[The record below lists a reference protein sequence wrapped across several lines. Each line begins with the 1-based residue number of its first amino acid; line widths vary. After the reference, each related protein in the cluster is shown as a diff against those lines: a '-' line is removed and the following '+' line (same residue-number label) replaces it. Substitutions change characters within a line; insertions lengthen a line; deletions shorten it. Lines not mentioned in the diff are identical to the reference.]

1 MLISSQTDFLARAY
15 GDEQALR
22 RLSAYGFDAV
32 DFGMFHYPLSEGN
45 PLLLEQGAFEAY
57 FLSLGQVA
65 KELGLLI
72 GQVHSPFPT
81 YLADGQDDTRLLLQQ
96 RAVRATALL
105 GCKYMVMHPAI
116 PAYRLYDQGRQACKA
131 LNMQRYSS
139 LIPELEKYD
148 VQIAVENMFAFDKA
162 KGCYCPTVCSTV
174 EEMLDY
180 IHSLNA
186 LSPRFVACL
195 DVGHALITGDTP
207 QHMALQLGQDL
218 RVLHIQ
224 DNDGLGDWHVI
235 PHLGSIDWPAFLQA
249 LRQIRYPGTF
259 SLEADYSPT
268 KLGAANAD
276 AAFRLMVS
284 VARNLAD
291 AFEG

>member
-32 DFGMFHYPLSEGN
+32 DFGMFHYPMNQDS
-45 PLLLEQGAFEAY
+45 PLFWEEGAFEAY
-57 FLSLGQVA
+57 FRSLGALA

-116 PAYRLYDQGRQACKA
+116 PAYRLYDQGRQDCKA

-139 LIPELEKYD
+139 S
-148 VQIAVENMFAFDKA
+148 IA
-162 KGCYCPTVCSTV
+162 
-174 EEMLDY
+174 
-180 IHSLNA
+180 
-186 LSPRFVACL
+186 
-195 DVGHALITGDTP
+195 
-207 QHMALQLGQDL
+207 
-218 RVLHIQ
+218 
-224 DNDGLGDWHVI
+224 
-235 PHLGSIDWPAFLQA
+235 
-249 LRQIRYPGTF
+249 
-259 SLEADYSPT
+259 
-268 KLGAANAD
+268 
-276 AAFRLMVS
+276 
-284 VARNLAD
+284 
-291 AFEG
+291 